1 MLFAKDK
8 SFNRVKVTFRIAAQQ
23 NIKFSLSDEK
33 INKSFGAKFENV
45 IDVDETIVEL
55 GLSFSMNY
63 QGVALLKPIG
73 GKIGKP
79 KFIFL

>member
-1 MLFAKDK
+1 M
-8 SFNRVKVTFRIAAQQ
+8 
-23 NIKFSLSDEK
+23 SDEK